1 MTSSRKVGNRFGY
14 SKKETKE
21 NLGGWNNLEKLQE
34 LFTDRVNNTLWATKK
49 HFYDKF
55 EVEQNLNRLDMLK
68 QFVKFLVDNDKIDL
82 DMIPNVF
89 TSSAQDRDEVYYCMR
104 DIKDFSI
111 LNEQYWKPTIE
122 CLFMLLSIQDNPIEF
137 LISVLK

>member
-21 NLGGWNNLEKLQE
+21 NLCGWNNLEKLQE

-68 QFVKFLVDNDKIDL
+68 QFVQFLVEKDKIDL
-82 DMIPNVF
+82 DKVTDYMENWLQSDNDNSCDIANVI
-89 TSSAQDRDEVYYCMR
+89 M
-104 DIKDFSI
+104 
-111 LNEQYWKPTIE
+111 N
-122 CLFMLLSIQDNPIEF
+122 LSIQDDPIKF
-137 LISVLK
+137 LISILK